1 MSFTAMLDSL
11 LLDGIDMNKSVS
23 FFLAAIVFLLN
34 CGDGSAESAKSVER
48 PQGDKPAA
56 SQAKAVKANIEQLS
70 FLTGKWR
77 ATERDEITEEIWG
90 SVEGDSIVGHCHSVQ
105 NSKSTLYELIAI
117 LEGGNGLVMRIKH
130 FKNGFVPWDEQ
141 AEPGDLSLIKVAK
154 NEATFQNRSKDTVTI
169 HYNRTDDKLTADVT
183 VLRDG
188 KAKVFS
194 SAYQLV
200 K

>member
-1 MSFTAMLDSL
+1 
-11 LLDGIDMNKSVS
+11 MNRSVS
-23 FFLAAIVFLLN
+23 FFLAATVFLLY
-34 CGDGSAESAKSVER
+34 CGECRADSAQEANGSHGAPGGNSAESAK
-48 PQGDKPAA
+48 
-56 SQAKAVKANIEQLS
+56 ANIEQMS

-77 ATERDEITEEIWG
+77 AAEGDEITEEIWG

-117 LEGGNGLVMRIKH
+117 LKGGNALVMRIKH

-141 AEPGDLSLIKVAK
+141 AEPGDLSLIKVAN

-169 HYNRTDDKLTADVT
+169 HYKRTDDKLTADVT